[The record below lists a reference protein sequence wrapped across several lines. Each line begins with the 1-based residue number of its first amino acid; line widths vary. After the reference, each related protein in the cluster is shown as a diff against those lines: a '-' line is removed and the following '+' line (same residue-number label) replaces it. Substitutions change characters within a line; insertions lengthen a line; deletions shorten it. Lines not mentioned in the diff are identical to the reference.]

1 MNALLI
7 KTDGYTIQTTTFAD
21 TDSARAAMTAD
32 YNASNK
38 NAADSAEHEMSYISD
53 TEALLYDRSDN
64 VFVWKIVSL
73 QPETN
78 KQCACQQILQNI
90 TKELDG
96 YYEDAHNPEYSE
108 DAQELYAQQYQL
120 LVMSYGRA
128 GYAIKRNSEDKHVV
142 SIKTTVSGA
151 ETTDYFSSL

>member
-38 NAADSAEHEMSYISD
+38 NAADSAEHKMSHISD

-64 VFVWKIVSL
+64 VFVWRIVSL

-128 GYAIKRNSEDKHVV
+128 GYSIKRNSEDKHVV

-151 ETTDYFSSL
+151 EHTSVFSR

>member
-21 TDSARAAMTAD
+21 ADSARAAMTAD
-32 YNASNK
+32 YNA
-38 NAADSAEHEMSYISD
+38 ADSAEHEMSHISD

-90 TKELDG
+90 TMELDG